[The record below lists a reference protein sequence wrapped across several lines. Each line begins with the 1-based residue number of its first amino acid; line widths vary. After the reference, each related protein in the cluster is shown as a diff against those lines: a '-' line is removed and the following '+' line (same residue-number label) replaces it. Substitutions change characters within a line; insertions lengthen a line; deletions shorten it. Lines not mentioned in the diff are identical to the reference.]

1 MTPSRVQ
8 GLARTILTVC
18 IPIIL
23 VAAPLYLLWRPAYL
37 RYQYARP
44 SFPASVRFDADE
56 RLRLSTTILRYTV
69 GDATQAE
76 MTSLLTDEGQTALLP
91 TEAQHLVDVGIVLQG
106 IYIVGAVALALAALS
121 GMYLGRTSP
130 SRLVKAL
137 RAGTFAILGFLL
149 VVGLTALVDFDRFF
163 TLLHGVFF
171 DAGTW
176 TFYYEDTLIQLYPLP
191 LWITAITHQLIL
203 MAILAALALAMAQIV
218 IHRTRNRASL

>member
-8 GLARTILTVC
+8 GLARTILTLC

-23 VAAPLYLLWRPAYL
+23 IAAPLYLLWRPAYL

-44 SFPASVRFDADE
+44 SFPTSVRFDPAE

-69 GDATQAE
+69 GDAAHEE
-76 MTSLLTDEGQTALLP
+76 MAGMQTDEGQTALLP
-91 TEAQHLVDVGIVLQG
+91 SEAQHLVDVRIVVRG
-106 IYIVGAVALALAALS
+106 IYAAGAAAL
-121 GMYLGRTSP
+121 GLAVLCGIYLGRTSP

-137 RAGTFAILGFLL
+137 RAGTLAIVGFLL

-171 DAGTW
+171 DPGTW
-176 TFYYEDTLIQLYPLP
+176 TFFYEDTLIQLYPLP
-191 LWITAITHQLIL
+191 LWTTAIMHLLIL
-203 MAILAALALAMAQIV
+203 MALLAAAALAIAQV
-218 IHRTRNRASL
+218 VSQRTQSVASQ